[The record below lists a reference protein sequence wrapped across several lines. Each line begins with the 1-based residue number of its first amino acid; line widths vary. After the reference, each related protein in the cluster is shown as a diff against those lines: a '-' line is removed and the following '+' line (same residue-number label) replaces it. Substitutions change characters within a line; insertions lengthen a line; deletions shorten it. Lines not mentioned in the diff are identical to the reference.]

1 MKIYVLNYDLNK
13 ISTVVTELLKLTM
26 TISEG
31 IEIYSTEGIF
41 YVDNNTTY
49 KLLYNHESIIKLQ
62 NYYNELDL
70 AIDKS
75 VIIKEITSQL
85 PRNNLANTIKIFV
98 FKKHSQSN
106 IKFIIIGHTN
116 TNSNNTNSNNTN
128 SNNTNSNN
136 NMNTPFMDKNF
147 NKDLQIVI
155 SDFYMDVPDDI
166 DLNNIFIK
174 EEISEFLSLLNK
186 Y

>member
-26 TISEG
+26 TMSEG

-41 YVDNNTTY
+41 YIDNNTTY

-62 NYYNELDL
+62 NYYKELDL

-75 VIIKEITSQL
+75 VIIKEITCQL
-85 PRNNLANTIKIFV
+85 PPKHLANPIKTFV
-98 FKKHSQSN
+98 FKKYPQSN
-106 IKFIIIGHTN
+106 IKFIIIGHKN
-116 TNSNNTNSNNTN
+116 INSNNTNH
-128 SNNTNSNN
+128 NN
-136 NMNTPFMDKNF
+136 NINTPFMDKNF
-147 NKDLQIVI
+147 NKDLQIII
-155 SDFYMDVPDDI
+155 SDFYMDIPDDI

-174 EEISEFLSLLNK
+174 EEISEFLSMLNK

>member
-1 MKIYVLNYDLNK
+1 MKVYVLNYDLNK

-26 TISEG
+26 TVSEG

-41 YVDNNTTY
+41 YIDNNTTY

-62 NYYNELDL
+62 NYYKELDL

-75 VIIKEITSQL
+75 VIIREITCQL
-85 PRNNLANTIKIFV
+85 PTKHLANPIKTFV
-98 FKKHSQSN
+98 FKKDPQSK
-106 IKFIIIGHTN
+106 IKFIIIGHKN
-116 TNSNNTNSNNTN
+116 INSNNTNH
-128 SNNTNSNN
+128 NN

-147 NKDLQIVI
+147 NKDLQIII

-166 DLNNIFIK
+166 DLNSIFIK
-174 EEISEFLSLLNK
+174 EEISEFLSMLNK